1 MVIKKLPFIIIFDID
16 LTIIGDINIVWKEM
30 ALLEYIYNTC
40 KKKGINAKCPSMDLV
55 DMQDELNNG
64 LLRPNVKD
72 FINFCNKKFKNAEVF
87 FYTNSSYFWTNSFL
101 GKNIE
106 KALKIKINRPFF
118 TRENSMMITMKKSLA
133 NIYPTIISSL
143 IKKYPSLNNG
153 DIANYILNNRTIF
166 VDDVKD
172 NIFAYTNRQLVC
184 PVYNYSPYYDIY
196 EKCITKYKMDPQI
209 FNDKD
214 ILKYMSDNYIHI
226 NNKNGNAWQNN
237 KEFIAIANMY
247 NYKYKEISRI
257 KNIDTYYKDLIAELS
272 KKSIKDECL
281 TDKNIMMLN
290 NKLQTPKAVV

>member
-1 MVIKKLPFIIIFDID
+1 MVMKKLPFIIIFDID

>member
-153 DIANYILNNRTIF
+153 EIANYILNNRTIF
-166 VDDVKD
+166 VDDIKD

-184 PVYNYSPYYDIY
+184 PAYNYWGYYDIY

-214 ILKYMSDNYIHI
+214 ILKYMSDNNLHVH
-226 NNKNGNAWQNN
+226 NNNGNDWQKN

-247 NYKYKEISRI
+247 NYKYTEIIRI
-257 KNIDTYYKDLIAELS
+257 KNTDTYYKDLIAELS

-290 NKLQTPKAVV
+290 NKLQTSKVVV